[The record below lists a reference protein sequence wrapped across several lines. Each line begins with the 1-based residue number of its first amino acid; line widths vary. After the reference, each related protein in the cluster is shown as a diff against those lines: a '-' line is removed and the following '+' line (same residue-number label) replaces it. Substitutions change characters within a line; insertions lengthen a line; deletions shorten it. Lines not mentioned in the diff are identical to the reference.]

1 MVDYT
6 APQHGDLPD
15 AALWAFLQGTP
26 PTSQIVA
33 GLGYDAVDY
42 TVSEVTVAGGKAVV
56 DRGDMDTAHPKISPP
71 ETLTETA
78 SVVQIDSQTVA
89 LDDGV
94 LNHIFLDANVAN
106 DDSGTIVANTSGDLP
121 STAAFKIGEVDTGAE
136 SASEQ
141 WRLVADDGTL
151 TFPTEAAI
159 DAEDAAGR
167 LREGTD
173 VYDRAE
179 NAKYVITA

>member
-1 MVDYT
+1 MVDVT
-6 APQHGDLPD
+6 VPQHGDLPD
-15 AALWAFLQGTP
+15 AALWAFLAGAP
-26 PTSQIVA
+26 PTSQILT
-33 GLGYDAVDY
+33 GLAFDTVDY
-42 TVSEVTVAGGKAVV
+42 AVPEVTVAGGKAIV
-56 DRGDMDTAHPKISPP
+56 DRGAMTTAHPNIDPP
-71 ETLTETA
+71 ETYED
-78 SVVQIDSQTVA
+78 SVAAVQIDSLTVG

-94 LNHIFLDANVAN
+94 LNHIFLDGNVAN

-121 STAAFKIGEVDTGAE
+121 STAAFKIGEVDTGAD